1 MSVGLKSVRMEYAVQ
16 MSDIHITTW
25 YEKALS
31 SLGFSGRECSGFAL
45 YAIEKL
51 SFSGIKTEVESDS
64 KSQSQCS
71 EA

>member
-1 MSVGLKSVRMEYAVQ
+1 

-31 SLGFSGRECSGFAL
+31 SLGFSGRDVCDECSGFAL
-45 YAIEKL
+45 YAIDKL

-71 EA
+71 EV

>member
-1 MSVGLKSVRMEYAVQ
+1 MGYALQ

-31 SLGFSGRECSGFAL
+31 SLGFSGRDVCDECSGFAL
-45 YAIEKL
+45 YAIDKL